1 MQFHIIA
8 SWAFSWSLPVHS
20 GQEVLAIS
28 LRWTHFVA
36 GIAWVGLLYFFTGG
50 FCVIGTIIDLVNC
63 RKLTFE
69 ENSKIAQQTSVM
81 VKASV

>member
-1 MQFHIIA
+1 M
-8 SWAFSWSLPVHS
+8 L
-20 GQEVLAIS
+20 GQV
-28 LRWTHFVA
+28 
-36 GIAWVGLLYFFTGG
+36 GMGLLYFFTGG